1 MGDYNQPILGR
12 DKKGDKSINAVKA
25 QGLLDMVNGCNLIDL
40 GYQGPRYTW
49 TNCRQG
55 LANIREQLDWVWCNL
70 AWHKQYEEAWLKH
83 LPRAHL
89 DHHLILLGG
98 LMKVRT

>member
-1 MGDYNQPILGR
+1 MGDYNQPISGR

-70 AWHKQYEEAWLKH
+70 AWHKQYEEA
-83 LPRAHL
+83 
-89 DHHLILLGG
+89 
-98 LMKVRT
+98 